1 MGKFLLGVLVGFALA
16 MFFGDSLES
25 SEYQAS
31 DCNRCGCVATEVV
44 SEDFFCREFSQNLTA
59 GDDRWY
65 DKA

>member
-44 SEDFFCREFSQNLTA
+44 SEDFFAENSART
-59 GDDRWY
+59 
-65 DKA
+65 